1 LFVKQDYEYSERKT
15 EKGGERKCG
24 IRKIERR
31 I

>member
-1 LFVKQDYEYSERKT
+1 VKQDYEYSERKT
-15 EKGGERKCG
+15 EKEGERKYG